1 MGQFLDRMVAELTKD
16 REKHSRDDS
25 ELNRIAGITD
35 NVNQSDGQWIADL
48 GLNNPKIV
56 EILRALQGNLLL
68 VDPVLRFVQM
78 KQSEIA
84 RATLV
89 ALYGQEEFDR
99 MATQE
104 LENQKATE
112 LVG

>member
-1 MGQFLDRMVAELTKD
+1 MGMFLDKMVGELKKD
-16 REKHSRDDS
+16 REQHAHADA

-35 NVNQSDGQWIADL
+35 DVNQSDGQWIADL

-56 EILRALQGNLLL
+56 ELLRALQGNLLL
-68 VDPVLRFVQM
+68 VDPVLRFVQL

-99 MATQE
+99 MATKE
-104 LENQKATE
+104 LENQKAIE